1 MTEWQ
6 NDRLTEWPSDRVTK
20 WPSKVTEWP
29 SDWVTEWPSD
39 RVTEWP
45 CDRVIKL
52 LPILPMLLIELEWDF
67 YIGSSI
73 FLEFLLMAN
82 SKVFYL
88 HHRKS
93 NHNSWR
99 YPDNCKC
106 WQRRQWWWC
115 PWSLERLSTEQ
126 LHKYVGSSR
135 RSSEGSSHVH
145 DVLFGCRHTLHQMW
159 RRR

>member
-1 MTEWQ
+1 MDKSQ
-6 NDRLTEWPSDRVTK
+6 GDRMKALQIIDHIIYGILETSCLVYP
-20 WPSKVTEWP
+20 KVN
-29 SDWVTEWPSD
+29 
-39 RVTEWP
+39 
-45 CDRVIKL
+45 IM

-93 NHNSWR
+93 NHNSWGC
-99 YPDNCKC
+99 PDNCKS
-106 WQRRQWWWC
+106 WQQRQWWWC